1 MSDHGR
7 EQESVTDPWGGGE
20 RGPERL
26 RSIWLLARDL
36 WWLVRG
42 RDRRARKVRW
52 LFGLLS
58 PYRSRVILT
67 GVVLLI
73 ATAAALA
80 PPYLAGRAVDDGIRA
95 NDPGA
100 LTVIV
105 AAFIVTAIVLWAAG
119 YAQTYLVGW
128 IGQRALQDL
137 RQRVYAHVQTQSI
150 GFFARRRPGVLIS
163 RLTNDVQAL
172 DTLVTD
178 GVVTLVSSLLTLVGV
193 VVIMLLLDAP
203 LALIAFLTFPLLIV
217 ASVVFRIA
225 AVGIYR
231 LTRVKI
237 ANITAHLQ
245 ETLSGVRVVRQFA
258 QEERHVDEMA
268 VLNEENRVAHMRTV
282 YLNASYF
289 PVVELLAAIG
299 TAAILLFG
307 GYRVLKGDLTIGV
320 LIAFTGYLATFF
332 DPIQQISQLY
342 TTYQQGMAAL
352 DKIFD
357 LLEVRPDMADA
368 PDAPDALDPGEIRGE
383 IELEGVWFS
392 YAEDARRADALQ
404 LSELGTGV
412 RQLDDSTLPAARRAA
427 TNGATANGSRNGS
440 SSLAIESEEPRVRG
454 PRAGSAAEAMA
465 NAPGQLGRSEDAGE
479 LPVDDEAEWAL
490 RHVSLQI
497 PAGETI
503 ALVGATGAGKST
515 LAKLVARFHDP
526 QRGRVRVDGHD
537 VRDLNSTA
545 LRNRLGI
552 VPQEGFLFSGSLRE
566 NVAFGRPGA
575 SEREL
580 LDAIRTVG
588 GLPLVAL
595 LPDGLDTQIG
605 ERGVT
610 LSAGQRQIVAFARAL
625 LAEPRIL
632 ILDEATSNVDVR
644 TEKAIQEGLDRLL
657 VGRTAIVIAHR
668 LSTIRR
674 ADRIVVM
681 EHGRIVEVGPHDELI
696 EAGGHYSRLYGAWA
710 EGAAA

>member
-1 MSDHGR
+1 
-7 EQESVTDPWGGGE
+7 VTDRRRELRESPGGSG
-20 RGPERL
+20 GPTSAADRL
-26 RSIWLLARDL
+26 QAIWLLARDL
-36 WWLVRG
+36 WWLLRG
-42 RDRRARKVRW
+42 RDKRARKVRW
-52 LFGLLS
+52 LFGLLR
-58 PYRSRVILT
+58 PYRRRVALT

-73 ATAAALA
+73 ATGATLA

-95 NDPGA
+95 DDPTA
-100 LTVIV
+100 LLVIA
-105 AAFIVTAIVLWAAG
+105 AAFLVTALVLWAAST
-119 YAQTYLVGW
+119 AQTYLVGW

-137 RQRVYAHVQTQSI
+137 RQRVYAHVQAQSI

-172 DTLVTD
+172 DALVTD
-178 GVVTLVSSLLTLVGV
+178 GVVTLVSSVLTLVGV
-193 VVIMLLLDAP
+193 VVIMLILDAP
-203 LALIAFLTFPLLIV
+203 LALIAFLTFPLLIL

-231 LTRVKI
+231 MTRVKI
-237 ANITAHLQ
+237 ANVTAHLQ
-245 ETLSGVRVVRQFA
+245 ETISGVRVVRQFA
-258 QEERHVDEMA
+258 QEERHVTQMA

-289 PVVELLAAIG
+289 PAVELLSAIG

-307 GYRVLKGDLTIGV
+307 GYRVLNGDLTIGV

-357 LLEVRPDMADA
+357 LLEIRPDMADA
-368 PDAPDALDPGEIRGE
+368 PDAVDPGEIRGE
-383 IELEGVWFS
+383 IQLEGVWFS
-392 YAEDARRADALQ
+392 YAEDARRADGLQ
-404 LSELGTGV
+404 LSEQGTEIGKVDGSFVSGVVEATSGRLNSGLSLGGG
-412 RQLDDSTLPAARRAA
+412 
-427 TNGATANGSRNGS
+427 NGAPARIDR
-440 SSLAIESEEPRVRG
+440 AESGHALVERPTEADG
-454 PRAGSAAEAMA
+454 DGALGAGEAEVPSAA
-465 NAPGQLGRSEDAGE
+465 G
-479 LPVDDEAEWAL
+479 AEWAL
-490 RHVSLQI
+490 RDVTLEI
-497 PAGETI
+497 AAGETV

-526 QRGRVRVDGHD
+526 QRGLVRIDGHD

-545 LRNRLGI
+545 LRSRLGI
-552 VPQEGFLFSGSLRE
+552 VPQEGFLFSGSVGE

-575 SEREL
+575 SEAEI
-580 LDAIRTVG
+580 LDALKTVG
-588 GLPLVAL
+588 GLPLIEL
-595 LPDGLDTQIG
+595 LPDGLDTEIG

-644 TEKAIQEGLDRLL
+644 TEKAMQKGLERLL
-657 VGRTAIVIAHR
+657 VGRTALVIAHR

-681 EHGRIVEVGPHDELI
+681 DRGEIAEVGTHDELI
-696 EAGGHYSRLYGAWA
+696 EVGGRYAHLYGAWA
-710 EGAAA
+710 GGAAA